1 MEIEVLE
8 QFFPNM
14 GVDAVA
20 KEDALG
26 DNHAAAAGFM
36 AADWPAEGMFRVQF
50 KGTYFSG
57 QYACILWPCQ
67 GQNGNPGLGLRCSEC
82 KSI

>member
-36 AADWPAEGMFRVQF
+36 AADWPAEVMYRVQCN
-50 KGTYFSG
+50 KTCCSG
-57 QYACILWPCQ
+57 QCACILWPCR
-67 GQNGNPGLGLRCSEC
+67 GQKWKSRLGSEML
-82 KSI
+82 